1 LDGGIDKCAFANGV
15 WLGGIWKPADWNGW
29 NLAGGHTWSALQTP
43 PSPLSG
49 VNMGF
54 GETIL
59 IVSDE
64 QNLRMTLAVILQ
76 RAGYGVT
83 TSGNADETLRFLGE
97 KCFNLVF
104 LDLKTTELN
113 GMKLLPEIKRRFPG
127 IPVIMLTALASNE
140 SHGDLEEFD
149 PTGYLLKPIDPAR
162 IVTSINEMLK
172 KRRSIKQKGIA
183 IKAMS
188 ARPQNENSLK
198 D

>member
-1 LDGGIDKCAFANGV
+1 
-15 WLGGIWKPADWNGW
+15 
-29 NLAGGHTWSALQTP
+29 
-43 PSPLSG
+43 
-49 VNMGF
+49 MGF

-64 QNLRMTLAVILQ
+64 QNLRTTLAVILQ

-113 GMKLLPEIKRRFPG
+113 GRKLLPEIKRRFPG
-127 IPVIMLTALASNE
+127 IPVIMLTALTSNE
-140 SHGDLEEFD
+140 GHKDLDGLD

-162 IVTSINEMLK
+162 IVTSINEMLNK
-172 KRRSIKQKGIA
+172 GRSLKQKNIA
-183 IKAMS
+183 VKAMR
-188 ARPQNENSLK
+188 ALPQNDDSLK